1 MAEPVIYLPS
11 NISENPGGSTS
22 NTIQL
27 GFQFLWSQASYR
39 IKSILDSM
47 STEVSAVFVT
57 YPDERTARAISRS
70 LIERRLAACS
80 NIFAVSSIYR
90 WKGEIEEAAEFA
102 SLLKIRSEDFQ
113 AVVEAVKKLHP
124 YDVPCIVR
132 YDVAEGSLD
141 YLRWVIESTGLS
153 PTAEP
158 PR

>member
-1 MAEPVIYLPS
+1 MAS
-11 NISENPGGSTS
+11 FTSGSTT
-22 NTIQL
+22 NTISYVY
-27 GFQFLWSQASYR
+27 QFLCSQASYR

-90 WKGEIEEAAEFA
+90 WRDEIEEAQEFA

-113 AVVEAVKKLHP
+113 AVVEAVRKLHP
-124 YDVPCIVR
+124 YEVPCIVR
-132 YDVAEGSLD
+132 YNIAEGSLD
-141 YLRWVIESTGLS
+141 YLRWVSESTGRS
-153 PTAEP
+153 PKAET